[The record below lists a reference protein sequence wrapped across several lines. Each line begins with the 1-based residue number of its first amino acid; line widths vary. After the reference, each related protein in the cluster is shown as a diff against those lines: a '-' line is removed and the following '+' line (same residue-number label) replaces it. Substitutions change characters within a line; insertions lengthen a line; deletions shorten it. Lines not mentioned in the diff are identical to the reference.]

1 MAEENSS
8 GIEIKPQTRSTLK
21 DVAAIAGVSIKTASR
36 ALGGE
41 SGVNKETQARVEDA
55 AKKLNYRPN
64 KLAQQ
69 LRAGNRTH
77 AIALLVGELSNPF
90 YSAIASGIESVVRP
104 LGFDLLIA
112 STDEEQEQE
121 KHLIEGFIE
130 RAVEGFLVVTSSN
143 NHFHLE
149 SERER
154 GTPIVFIDRP
164 PVNLLAD
171 SITLDNKKAVYLALD
186 YLFKNKCKR
195 IAVLTD
201 SLSVWT
207 ASERVT
213 AVGDYYLEK
222 SEAFDNSLIFS
233 SQASPEIAANT
244 TEKLLS
250 LEGSKRP
257 EAILATNNQI
267 SLGVIAGMKKAKV
280 ALPLVGIDDFD
291 FADVLGAT
299 TVTNNPL
306 QLGVK
311 SAAMLMDRLK
321 NPKTNPVHIHI
332 EPELIE
338 RSLTPSIPGVTAGK

>member
-1 MAEENSS
+1 M
-8 GIEIKPQTRSTLK
+8 EIKPQTRSTLK

-41 SGVNKETQARVEDA
+41 PGVNRETLARIEAA

-90 YSAIASGIESVVRP
+90 YSAIASGIESVLRP

-112 STDEEQEQE
+112 STDEEEQQE

-130 RAVEGFLVVTSSN
+130 RAVEGFLVVSSTHD
-143 NHFHLE
+143 HFYLE
-149 SERER
+149 TERQR

-171 SITLDNKKAVYLALD
+171 SITLDNKKAVHLALD
-186 YLFKNKCKR
+186 YLFTNKCKR

-201 SLSVWT
+201 SETVWT
-207 ASERVT
+207 AAERAN
-213 AVGDYYLEK
+213 AVGEYYLERG
-222 SEAFDNSLIFS
+222 EAFDNSLVFS
-233 SQASPEIAANT
+233 SQASPEIAAIT
-244 TEKLLS
+244 TEKLLRLS
-250 LEGSKRP
+250 ETARP

-267 SLGVIAGMKKAKV
+267 SLGVVAGMKKAKI
-280 ALPLVGIDDFD
+280 AIPMVGIDDFD
-291 FADVLGAT
+291 FADLIAVT
-299 TVTNNPL
+299 TVTNSPI

-311 SAAMLMDRLK
+311 SATMLMDRLK
-321 NPKTNPVHIHI
+321 NPTTNPVHIHI
-332 EPELIE
+332 EPELID
-338 RSLTPSIPGVTAGK
+338 RSIIPAIPGVTVKN

>member
-1 MAEENSS
+1 MAEDNSA
-8 GIEIKPQTRSTLK
+8 GVEIKPQTRSTLK

-41 SGVNKETQARVEDA
+41 SGVNKDTLSRIEAA

-112 STDEEQEQE
+112 STDEEPEQE

-130 RAVEGFLVVTSSN
+130 RAVEGFLVVTSSSD
-143 NHFHLE
+143 HFHLE
-149 SERER
+149 AERQR

-171 SITLDNKKAVYLALD
+171 SLTLDNKKAVYLALD
-186 YLFKNKCKR
+186 FLFKNKCTR

-201 SLSVWT
+201 SLNVWT
-207 ASERVT
+207 AAER
-213 AVGDYYLEK
+213 ANALGDYYLEK
-222 SEAFDNSLIFS
+222 GQAFDNSLLFS
-233 SQASPEIAANT
+233 SQASPEIAALT
-244 TEKLLS
+244 TEKLLN
-250 LEGSKRP
+250 LDPKLRP
-257 EAILATNNQI
+257 QAILATNNQI

-291 FADVLGAT
+291 FADVLSAT
-299 TVTNNPL
+299 TVTNNPI
-306 QLGVK
+306 QLGMK
-311 SAAMLMDRLK
+311 SASMLMDRLK
-321 NPKTNPVHIHI
+321 NPQTNPVHIHI

-338 RSLTPSIPGVTAGK
+338 RSLTPAIPGVTVRS